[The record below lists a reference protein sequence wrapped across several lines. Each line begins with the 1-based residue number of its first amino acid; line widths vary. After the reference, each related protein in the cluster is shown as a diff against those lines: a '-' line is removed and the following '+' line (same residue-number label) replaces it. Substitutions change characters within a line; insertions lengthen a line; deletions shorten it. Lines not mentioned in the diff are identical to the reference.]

1 MYLMLVRLVVDR
13 ISFVMTKALVGTT
26 LNSISE
32 VNMERLRRA
41 WHALVGPLILCKFFS
56 FYHKT
61 ANYFRLDFIFS
72 LRLSITNS
80 QVQKHGAIVG
90 TTLNSISEVN
100 MERLRRAWHALVGP
114 TLIFLF

>member
-1 MYLMLVRLVVDR
+1 
-13 ISFVMTKALVGTT
+13 
-26 LNSISE
+26 
-32 VNMERLRRA
+32 MERLRHA
-41 WHALVGPLILCKFFS
+41 WHALVGPLILCKFS
-56 FYHKT
+56 SIYHKT

-90 TTLNSISEVN
+90 TTLNTISEVN